1 MRCRSGKVII
11 KLCAPSTYFP
21 KTFLLSKQHFPPLII
36 FFFCLFVFPLK
47 TKKRNKHVMPWI
59 LNGVFFLIVIII
71 FPFILLLL
79 LIYNSMSKERMSYV
93 FFSSGGSF
101 IFVCFP
107 SFMWLKSSI
116 YLVINLQMAI
126 GLAMPDWFLLQWRSP
141 SFPYR
146 TQHPM
151 TTSVWCRIVREFFL
165 KKKRN
170 KKETKIIQ
178 NKQNTRKKITNMITK

>member
-1 MRCRSGKVII
+1 MNSKRS
-11 KLCAPSTYFP
+11 F
-21 KTFLLSKQHFPPLII
+21 
-36 FFFCLFVFPLK
+36 
-47 TKKRNKHVMPWI
+47 
-59 LNGVFFLIVIII
+59 FFLIVIII

-93 FFSSGGSF
+93 FFFQVGEVLFSY
-101 IFVCFP
+101 VFP

-116 YLVINLQMAI
+116 YLVMNLQMAI

-178 NKQNTRKKITNMITK
+178 NKQNTRKKTNKHDKKIDLKKNIMGSTAKETFSHKWEKTKYSEFCFYFQNCVKDCLE